1 LKIHKRVHEG
11 KRPFRCDFAHCCHT
25 FFNRAAQLKHKKN
38 GHVVDEKKHLKF
50 TCGHQGCSLR
60 FKTKKQKLSHH
71 NKLELECKEEKNVL
85 IKLVSKFN
93 KTLFS
98 IAKNNN
104 LNLSELEKLKEIE
117 ELKSTY
123 EKTTLK
129 LQDPDFFFFCVGDK
143 LQLPSMNNE

>member
-1 LKIHKRVHEG
+1 
-11 KRPFRCDFAHCCHT
+11 
-25 FFNRAAQLKHKKN
+25 
-38 GHVVDEKKHLKF
+38 
-50 TCGHQGCSLR
+50 
-60 FKTKKQKLSHH
+60 
-71 NKLELECKEEKNVL
+71 
-85 IKLVSKFN
+85 LVSKFN